1 MIAPE
6 TVICF
11 NFMERMKATD
21 KVLTLLE
28 VVADM
33 TESEWYQVS
42 HAINQMC
49 EKRNASIIPKVK
61 LEDIEAMRRD
71 FERFTP

>member
-1 MIAPE
+1 
-6 TVICF
+6 
-11 NFMERMKATD
+11 MEATD

-33 TESEWYQVS
+33 TVIEWYQVS
-42 HAINQMC
+42 HAINQMF

-61 LEDIEAMRRD
+61 LEDIEEMKQA

>member
-1 MIAPE
+1 
-6 TVICF
+6 
-11 NFMERMKATD
+11 MKATD

-42 HAINQMC
+42 HAINQMF
-49 EKRNASIIPKVK
+49 EKRNASIISKVK

>member
-1 MIAPE
+1 
-6 TVICF
+6 
-11 NFMERMKATD
+11 MKATD

-33 TESEWYQVS
+33 TESEWYQVM
-42 HAINQMC
+42 HAINRMF
-49 EKRNASIIPKVK
+49 ERKNASITSKVK

>member
-1 MIAPE
+1 
-6 TVICF
+6 
-11 NFMERMKATD
+11 MKATD

-33 TESEWYQVS
+33 TASEWYQVS
-42 HAINQMC
+42 HAINRMF
-49 EKRNASIIPKVK
+49 ERKIASMVSEVK

>member
-1 MIAPE
+1 
-6 TVICF
+6 
-11 NFMERMKATD
+11 MKATD

-33 TESEWYQVS
+33 TESEWYQAS
-42 HAINQMC
+42 HAINRMF
-49 EKRNASIIPKVK
+49 ERKISLITSKVK

>member
-1 MIAPE
+1 
-6 TVICF
+6 
-11 NFMERMKATD
+11 MKATD

-42 HAINQMC
+42 HAINRMF
-49 EKRNASIIPKVK
+49 ERKIASIASRVK
-61 LEDIEAMRRD
+61 LEDIEAMKQA
-71 FERFTP
+71 FERLTP

>member
-1 MIAPE
+1 
-6 TVICF
+6 
-11 NFMERMKATD
+11 MKATD

-42 HAINQMC
+42 HAINRMF
-49 EKRNASIIPKVK
+49 EKRNASIISKVK
-61 LEDIEAMRRD
+61 LEDIEAMKRD

>member
-1 MIAPE
+1 
-6 TVICF
+6 
-11 NFMERMKATD
+11 MEATD

-33 TESEWYQVS
+33 TVIEWYQVS
-42 HAINQMC
+42 HAINQMFAR
-49 EKRNASIIPKVK
+49 KFVSIVSKVK
-61 LEDIEAMRRD
+61 LEDIEEMKQA

>member
-1 MIAPE
+1 
-6 TVICF
+6 
-11 NFMERMKATD
+11 MKATD

-42 HAINQMC
+42 HAINRMF
-49 EKRNASIIPKVK
+49 EERNASIIPKVK

>member
-1 MIAPE
+1 
-6 TVICF
+6 
-11 NFMERMKATD
+11 MKATD

-42 HAINQMC
+42 HAIN
-49 EKRNASIIPKVK
+49 
-61 LEDIEAMRRD
+61 
-71 FERFTP
+71 